1 VLIIQAGVRIARRQ
15 HRYPGKPAGL
25 AFLFKVIHE
34 GKTMHRM
41 KIGLIAAGLLLTLT
55 ALFYFSVT
63 SSLTITATR
72 DVEDRVA
79 RAQRTHQQI
88 SRLGGLDFA
97 NLAVEK
103 ARRPGV
109 AAAVSRSEETARRQ
123 AAFEEC
129 EVINA
134 ALAKEGRKAD
144 IVAVLDGQGKI
155 LARDLNPNAD
165 YGDDLRA
172 KYPAVQAALKGQAVK
187 DVWTL
192 QGRMTEVGIAPVTRS
207 DGGTAGAL
215 LVGYVLSAKKAQER
229 RDLLG
234 SEIGYFHDGKVHTS
248 SFVSEGTGDNAKED
262 VGKTQALA
270 NVLFSGPKLAEQ
282 ALQKGTPT
290 EVHHYQIEDRDFAV
304 VAAPLPANFAD
315 KSSGVLVLASVSDAV
330 ARAREQS
337 RSVLIFGFLAIVVA
351 LAASVMTAKRF
362 IAPLDQIELGVAEV
376 INGNIDY
383 TFKPVG
389 PDFEGLSNSLN
400 VMLARLLGRD
410 EPNEDAVEEEDTEVE
425 RWKAEQMVIDE
436 GDGAVSPGAQALGQ
450 ESEASYYPRLYNE
463 YLGALKSLGKPTEG
477 VSVQQFMAK
486 LRLAEAGL
494 KQKWTCKMVRFQM
507 ATQGDQIAFRA
518 VRID

>member
-1 VLIIQAGVRIARRQ
+1 
-15 HRYPGKPAGL
+15 
-25 AFLFKVIHE
+25 
-34 GKTMHRM
+34 MHRM
-41 KIGLIAAGLLLTLT
+41 KIGLIAAALLLAFT
-55 ALFYFSVT
+55 ALFYLTLTRSLSASV
-63 SSLTITATR
+63 TR
-72 DVEDRVA
+72 DVEDLVS
-79 RAQRTHQQI
+79 RAQRIHQQI
-88 SRLGGLDFA
+88 SRLGGMDFA
-97 NLAVEK
+97 NLAQDK

-109 AAAVSRSEETARRQ
+109 LAAVGRADETARRQ

-134 ALAKEGRKAD
+134 ALAAQGRKAD
-144 IVAVLDGQGKI
+144 IVAVLDAQGKI

-165 YGDDLRA
+165 YGEDLRA
-172 KYPAVQAALKGQAVK
+172 KYPAVAAALKGEAVK

-192 QGRMTEVGIAPVTRS
+192 QARMTEVGLAPITRP
-207 DGGTAGAL
+207 DGSHVGAVL
-215 LVGYVLSAKKAQER
+215 LGWVLSAKKAQER

-234 SEIGYFHDGKVHTS
+234 ADIGFFHNGSVHTS
-248 SFVSEGTGDNAKED
+248 SFVSEGAGDSAKED
-262 VGKTQALA
+262 VGRTQALA
-270 NVLFSGPKLAEQ
+270 NVLFSGPRLADQ
-282 ALQKGTPT
+282 ALQKGSPT
-290 EVHHYQIEDRDFAV
+290 EVHHYQIENQDYAV
-304 VAAPLPANFAD
+304 VAAPLPGNFAD
-315 KSSGVLVLASVSDAV
+315 KTSGVLLLASVSDV
-330 ARAREQS
+330 VSRARNEG
-337 RSVLIFGFLAIVVA
+337 RALLMFGILAILVA
-351 LAASVMTAKRF
+351 LTASVMTAKRF

-410 EPNEDAVEEEDTEVE
+410 EPNEDAVEEEETEVE

-436 GDGAVSPGAQALGQ
+436 GDGAPSAGAQAAGQ

-463 YLGALKSLGKPTEG
+463 YLAALKAGGKPTEG

-507 ATQGDQIAFRA
+507 VPQGDQIVFRA
-518 VRID
+518 IRID